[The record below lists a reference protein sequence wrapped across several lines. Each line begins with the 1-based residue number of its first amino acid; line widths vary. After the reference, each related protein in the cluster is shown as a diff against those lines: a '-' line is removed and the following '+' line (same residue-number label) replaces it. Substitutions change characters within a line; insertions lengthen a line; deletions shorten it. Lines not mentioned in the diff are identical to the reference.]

1 MFGSSACD
9 APDPRVTQDY
19 LPGVWNAR
27 RERHPRGNAVVSFD
41 FEKFNADRVLLY
53 PLDRSEPHLH
63 WWLFPGK
70 VQHKRELLTALKEV
84 IDPQPGT
91 FAGEVEQS
99 SVLRVLR
106 QQRYNRGLAC
116 DGETP
121 RVATVWHRMAL
132 PVAYCRLSCGGAA
145 RGELEGMS

>member
-1 MFGSSACD
+1 VFG
-9 APDPRVTQDY
+9 T
-19 LPGVWNAR
+19 
-27 RERHPRGNAVVSFD
+27 RGEKDIEGNTVVSFD

-70 VQHKRELLTALKEV
+70 VQHKRKLLTALKEV

-106 QQRYNRGLAC
+106 QQGYDRGLAC

-132 PVAYCRLSCGGAA
+132 PGAYCRLSCGVAA
-145 RGELEGMS
+145 RAGLEGIS

>member
-1 MFGSSACD
+1 LAHPHATRQIRVSRRITWLVFGM
-9 APDPRVTQDY
+9 
-19 LPGVWNAR
+19 
-27 RERHPRGNAVVSFD
+27 RGEKDIEGNTVVSFD

-70 VQHKRELLTALKEV
+70 IQHKPELPAALKEV

-91 FAGEVEQS
+91 FAGEIEQS

-106 QQRYNRGLAC
+106 QQRYDRGLAC

-121 RVATVWHRMAL
+121 RVATVWHRYGTPTDIL
-132 PVAYCRLSCGGAA
+132 
-145 RGELEGMS
+145 

>member
-1 MFGSSACD
+1 M
-9 APDPRVTQDY
+9 
-19 LPGVWNAR
+19 
-27 RERHPRGNAVVSFD
+27 RGEKDIEGNTVVSFD

-53 PLDRSEPHLH
+53 PLDRGEPDLH

-70 VQHKRELLTALKEV
+70 IELPAALKEV

-91 FAGEVEQS
+91 FAGEIEQS

-106 QQRYNRGLAC
+106 QQRYDRGLAC

-121 RVATVWHRMAL
+121 RVATVWHQYGTPTDIL
-132 PVAYCRLSCGGAA
+132 
-145 RGELEGMS
+145 